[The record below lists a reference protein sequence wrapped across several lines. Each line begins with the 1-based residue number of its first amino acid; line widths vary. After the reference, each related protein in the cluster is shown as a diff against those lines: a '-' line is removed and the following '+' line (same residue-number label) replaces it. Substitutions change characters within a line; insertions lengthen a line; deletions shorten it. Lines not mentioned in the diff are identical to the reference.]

1 MPSLIRT
8 KSGIFY
14 IVSTVNGKRVWR
26 TTRTRKRTVAY
37 QQFLLAATSTPNS
50 VVERGE
56 KTLSEAV
63 ENFLASVRVNLAPK
77 THEVYKH
84 SLAHLRAFV
93 GDDRPVGSITSWDID
108 QYKIQRAALV
118 RPTTVNIELR
128 SVKSFFNALR
138 RWEMVPKNPCDGVA
152 LVRIPEAPPCYIP
165 KDQIP
170 ALLGAFREAWL
181 REIVTFA
188 VMTGARLG
196 EILNLRWEDVDLKNR
211 TAFIR
216 SGPSYRVK
224 GGKMRILP
232 LNETVIEMLSRR
244 AIREGVVFKGKRG
257 QRANPDFVSRK
268 FRETVRPLGFDRR
281 IHFHSLRHTFASLLV
296 GSGVS
301 LYKVQKLLGHSSP
314 RVTEVYS
321 HLQHSEMH
329 DVVRVLVLTPG

>member
-14 IVSTVNGKRVWR
+14 IVSTVNGKRIWR

-37 QQFLLAATSTPNS
+37 QAFLLASTPTP
-50 VVERGE
+50 VERQNPTE
-56 KTLSEAV
+56 KSLRTAV
-63 ENFLASVRVNLAPK
+63 EDFLSSVRVNLAPK
-77 THEVYKH
+77 TSEVYKH
-84 SLAHLRAFV
+84 SLARLRAFV
-93 GDDRPVGSITSWDID
+93 GDDRPVGSITTWDID
-108 QYKIQRAALV
+108 QYKIHRASLV

-170 ALLGAFREAWL
+170 ALLGAFREVWL

-196 EILNLRWEDVDLKNR
+196 EVLNLRWEDVDLTNR

-232 LNETVIEMLSRR
+232 LNETVVVMLTGRVS
-244 AIREGVVFKGKRG
+244 REGVVFPGKRG
-257 QRANPDFVSRK
+257 GPASAHHVSRR
-268 FRETVRPLGFDRR
+268 FRETARALGFDRR

-301 LYKVQKLLGHSSP
+301 LYKVQRLLGHSSP
-314 RVTEVYS
+314 RVTEIYA
-321 HLQHSEMH
+321 HLQNSDLHE
-329 DVVRVLVLTPG
+329 VVNLIA